1 MNRKR
6 IIILMLACALLCVSC
21 ALIPKEEALPAAP
34 KLLNSQKSTYTMV
47 EVTRGDIREYLPV
60 KCRFQAAEEE
70 NLSFSI
76 YEEPLGKIYV
86 SKDDYV
92 TAGTLIAELECSD
105 LKEQV
110 AQQQQQLE
118 LIQLQVAQG
127 EELLGLYYERCSA
140 LDAAVAADPGYASM
154 SSAAEKMCLRHLN
167 ELELLRRQLEIEQ
180 ATLDK
185 LQEQLSLRQLYAGMD
200 GTVTLIQSMPLDPQ
214 EQALPDR
221 VVCTIADLTSCYFST
236 EIYEYYVMDRTALKV
251 GDTFDIRFTQ
261 GTYSATV
268 TSVESSKSN
277 EGFYS
282 VIMEPATATTGLP
295 NGSTGS
301 FEIVMQERKD
311 VLCLPAE
318 CVEHLGDKNIVYC
331 LDEKGVL
338 YEKTV
343 ETGLVAENKVEII
356 SGLEEGELVI
366 K

>member
-1 MNRKR
+1 MSRKR
-6 IIILMLACALLCVSC
+6 IIFFLIACALFCSSC
-21 ALIPKEEALPAAP
+21 AFIPKEEKLPAAP
-34 KLLNSQKSTYTMV
+34 KLINSKKSTYTMV
-47 EVTRGDIREYLPV
+47 EVVRGDIRESFPG
-60 KCRFQAAEEE
+60 KCRFQAAKEEQ
-70 NLSFSI
+70 LSFSI
-76 YEEPLGKIYV
+76 YKEPISKIYV

-118 LIQLQVAQG
+118 LVQLQVTQG

-140 LDAAVAADPGYASM
+140 LDDAVAVDPSYASM
-154 SSAAEKMCLRHLN
+154 SSSAEKMCLQHLN

-185 LQEQLSLRQLYAGMD
+185 LQEQLGLRQLYAGMD
-200 GTVTLIQSMPLDPQ
+200 GTVTYIQSMPLDPQ
-214 EQALPDR
+214 EKAMPDR
-221 VVCTIADLTSCYFST
+221 IVCTISDISSCYFST
-236 EIYEYYVMDRTALKV
+236 EVFYSIKDRTNLKV
-251 GDTFDIRFTQ
+251 GDTFDILFTQ

-268 TSVESSKSN
+268 TSIEPSKGN
-277 EGFYS
+277 DGYFT
-282 VIMEPATATTGLP
+282 VIMEPVTATDGLS

-301 FEIVMQERKD
+301 FEIVKQERKN
-311 VLCLPAE
+311 VLYLPAE
-318 CVEHLGDKNIVYC
+318 CAELVDNKAVVYC
-331 LDEKGVL
+331 LDEMGVR
-338 YEKTV
+338 YAKEV